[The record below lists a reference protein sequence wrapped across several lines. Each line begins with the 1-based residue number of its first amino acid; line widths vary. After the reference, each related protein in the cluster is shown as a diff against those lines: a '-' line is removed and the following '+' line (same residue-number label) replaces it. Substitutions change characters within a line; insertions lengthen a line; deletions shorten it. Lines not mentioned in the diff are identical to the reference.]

1 MQWPREKV
9 SSYSQHI
16 SVWLVVQELFK
27 CWSNCITPLVEKLMS
42 TNACKVTTEAAT
54 KCILVWALSKA
65 DIDKAENIV
74 VFFYISSFSIK
85 VISIKA
91 VLKSLP
97 KNFALMDKAVQSEG
111 MILVQ
116 TLYQFLGA
124 TLQPSLS
131 KIKPV
136 QVKELHKS
144 FAALDAEGNGKGT
157 GTPTCRMSD
166 FNILCMIGAANCL
179 ESLAKKRQILLSV
192 SSSDG
197 RLKSDAIVNSCGY

>member
-1 MQWPREKV
+1 
-9 SSYSQHI
+9 
-16 SVWLVVQELFK
+16 
-27 CWSNCITPLVEKLMS
+27 MS

-54 KCILVWALSKA
+54 KCILGWALSKA

-74 VFFYISSFSIK
+74 NLSLKGLSSKKPSVVAGEVASLSALIYSFSIK

-97 KNFALMDKAVQSEG
+97 KNFALMDKGVQSEG
-111 MILVQ
+111 MILAQ

-157 GTPTCRMSD
+157 GTPTCETA
-166 FNILCMIGAANCL
+166 FQKH
-179 ESLAKKRQILLSV
+179 ERQP
-192 SSSDG
+192 
-197 RLKSDAIVNSCGY
+197 